1 MSASIALIAH
11 DSKKD
16 DIVAFA
22 QRHAPMLARY
32 HLIAT
37 GTTGQRIQEATQLK
51 IETMVSGPLGGDQ
64 QIGAR
69 LVTGHVVAVIF
80 LIDPLYAQPHEPDIQ
95 ALLRL
100 CNVHDVPLATNIAT
114 AEAIATTLAQSRIA
128 HLIFNPVSGQG
139 DSQQEL
145 QLIRQQLAPHMK
157 LHVHTTTPDISAADL
172 TRQAIALHPDLV
184 IASGGDGTVSEVASE
199 LVGSTI
205 PLGVIPRGT
214 ANAFAASLGIPT
226 TITPIRSACDV
237 VLKDYTRAVDAAT
250 INGRHMVLLAG
261 VGFEAETVER
271 ADREAKNR
279 WGPLAYLF
287 AGWQQLNEQQLF
299 DLEMEID
306 GNVKQ
311 FQAGAITIANAAP
324 PTSVLAQGI
333 GSVTF
338 DDGMLD
344 VTIVTAASKLEA
356 LRTLLEMFGA
366 ATIGSSVQSENA
378 IHFQAK
384 QVVLRTDPIQKVV
397 VDGELIGTTPLA
409 IGCLPQSLRVFVG
422 EQQAVLSDR

>member
-1 MSASIALIAH
+1 MSATIALIAH

-22 QRHAPMLARY
+22 QRHTPMLARF

-37 GTTGQRIQEATQLK
+37 GTTGKRIQEATQLD
-51 IETMVSGPLGGDQ
+51 IEPMLSGPLGGDQ

-69 LVTGHVVAVIF
+69 IVAGEVAAVIF

-95 ALLRL
+95 ALQRV
-100 CNVHDVPLATNIAT
+100 CNVHDIPLATNLAT
-114 AEAIATTLAQSRIA
+114 AEAIATAFSQSRVA

-139 DSQQEL
+139 DAHQEL

-157 LHVHTTTPDISAADL
+157 LHIHTTTPEQSAAEL
-172 TRQAIALHPDLV
+172 TRQAISTDPDLV
-184 IASGGDGTVSEVASE
+184 IASGGDGTVSAVASV
-199 LVGSTI
+199 LVGSNI

-214 ANAFAASLGIPT
+214 ANAFAASLGLPT
-226 TITPIRSACDV
+226 TITPIRSACEV
-237 VLKDYTRAVDAAT
+237 VLKNRTRAIDAAT
-250 INGRHMVLLAG
+250 INGRHMILLAG

-271 ADREAKNR
+271 ADREAKDR
-279 WGPLAYLF
+279 WGPLAYLL
-287 AGWQQLNEQQLF
+287 AGWQQLNDQQLF

-306 GNVKQ
+306 GNLRK

-338 DDGMLD
+338 DDGLLD
-344 VTIVTAASKLEA
+344 VTIVTTVSKLEA
-356 LRTLLEMFGA
+356 LRTALEMFGA
-366 ATIGSSVQSENA
+366 AAIGSSVQSENA

-384 QVVLRTDPIQKVV
+384 QVVLRTDPLQKVV
-397 VDGELIGTTPLA
+397 VDGEIVGTTPLA
-409 IGCLPQSLRVFVG
+409 VGCLPLSLKVFVG
-422 EQQAVLSDR
+422 ERRVVSSP

>member
-1 MSASIALIAH
+1 
-11 DSKKD
+11 
-16 DIVAFA
+16 
-22 QRHAPMLARY
+22 ARY